1 MLMVESLIL
10 MQIMLLLIRLK
21 LKRKTG
27 KTGNN
32 DRKNIEIMVPL
43 KNLSIFWRTLEMPLI
58 NSEMKLDLNW
68 SEKCVTVA
76 TAVANQG
83 AKFSI
88 TDLKFL
94 VPDVPLST
102 QDNAK
107 LLEQL
112 KSGFKRILYWNKYQ
126 SIKLTERQ
134 NKYLDYLIY
143 PGFQGV
149 NRLFVLSF
157 KDEAQRKNCKWYH
170 LPTVEI
176 KNYNVLID
184 EQNFFYQPVRNNS
197 ITFDSIWKIATGQ
210 GDDYTTGCLL
220 DYNYLK
226 DYCYK
231 MVAIDLSNQ
240 QALDADPKA
249 IRQINF
255 TGNLAGTVGATM
267 FCITEEAKETVLDFW
282 QVVVKT
288 F

>member
-68 SEKCVTVA
+68 SEKCATVA

-112 KSGFKRILYWNKYQ
+112 KSGFKRIIYRNKYQ
-126 SIKLTERQ
+126 SIKSKERQ

-157 KDEAQRKNCKWYH
+157 EDEAQRTNCK
-170 LPTVEI
+170 
-176 KNYNVLID
+176 
-184 EQNFFYQPVRNNS
+184 
-197 ITFDSIWKIATGQ
+197 
-210 GDDYTTGCLL
+210 
-220 DYNYLK
+220 
-226 DYCYK
+226 
-231 MVAIDLSNQ
+231 
-240 QALDADPKA
+240 
-249 IRQINF
+249 
-255 TGNLAGTVGATM
+255 
-267 FCITEEAKETVLDFW
+267 
-282 QVVVKT
+282 
-288 F
+288 